1 MEQNN
6 MLTITYNKH
15 ITKKKTLH
23 FITRSTCSSFKSPS
37 LRIAIYKHNY
47 KYAKKKNFF
56 ANFECNIP
64 ELIKFSIPW

>member
-1 MEQNN
+1 

-15 ITKKKTLH
+15 ITKKKL
-23 FITRSTCSSFKSPS
+23 FIS
-37 LRIAIYKHNY
+37 LLEVLVALLRAQVQELLYINIITNMLKN
-47 KYAKKKNFF
+47 NFF